1 MVLVI
6 NLSMKKNSLSI
17 KIWKYLMLFS
27 VLILLFLWLFQI
39 GFLNTYY
46 RKAKVKDIKQVANII
61 KNNQNYINLQ
71 KIIDN
76 AAYNKGV
83 CVEIINSNNDLIYS
97 SDVMNRGCVTDKD
110 NLSYKDLFINSEK
123 NSHTFQLVN
132 PRFDNETLIYAI
144 KLDNNLY
151 AFVNTSLDPIDSTV
165 LILKN
170 QFIYVTLLVLIL
182 AVGVSYFISKN
193 ISKPIVKVTKEAK
206 KLVHGEFN
214 VEFDPN
220 EDIEEINE
228 LVNTLNY
235 TKEELKK
242 TDEYRRDLMANV
254 SHDLKTPLTMIK
266 AYAEMTSDL
275 NINNKNKIRQD
286 MSVISE
292 EVDRLTVLVNDI
304 LDLSKMQSNMNELNI
319 EEFDL
324 IKLIN
329 NILTRYEIFVEK
341 EKYKFDFICDRKKI
355 IISADKKMLEQVI
368 YNLINNAINYTG
380 DDKLV
385 TIKVHE
391 ENNDILVQII
401 DTGKGIDDEEIK
413 YIWDKYYKN
422 KKHHKRNVV
431 GTGLGLSIVK
441 NILDLHK
448 FKYGVSS
455 IKNKGTTFYFKIK
468 K

>member
-1 MVLVI
+1 
-6 NLSMKKNSLSI
+6 
-17 KIWKYLMLFS
+17 MLFS

-380 DDKLV
+380 EDKIV

>member
-1 MVLVI
+1 
-6 NLSMKKNSLSI
+6 
-17 KIWKYLMLFS
+17 MLFS
-27 VLILLFLWLFQI
+27 IVILMFLWLFQI
-39 GFLNTYY
+39 VFLNTYY
-46 RKAKVKDIKQVANII
+46 KKAKVKDIKQVASVI
-61 KNNQNYINLQ
+61 KNNQNHIGLE

-83 CVEIINSNNDLIYS
+83 CVEIINDNEELLYS
-97 SDVMNRGCVTDKD
+97 SDVMNRGCITDKD
-110 NLSYKDLFINSEK
+110 NLSYKSLFINSSRK
-123 NSHTFQLVN
+123 NYTFELVN

-170 QFIYVTLLVLIL
+170 QFIYVTLLVLVL

-214 VEFDPN
+214 VKFDPN

-228 LVNTLNY
+228 LVDTLNY

-266 AYAEMTSDL
+266 TYAEMTSDL
-275 NINNKNKIRQD
+275 NIDNKDKIKQD
-286 MSVISE
+286 MNVISE
-292 EVDRLTVLVNDI
+292 EVDRLTILVNDI
-304 LDLSKMQSNMNELNI
+304 LELSKMQANINTLNAS
-319 EEFDL
+319 EFDL

-329 NILTRYEIFVEK
+329 SILARYEIFVEK
-341 EKYKFDFICDRKKI
+341 EKYKFNFIHDDKEI
-355 IISADKKMLEQVI
+355 IVSADKKMLEQVI

-380 DDKLV
+380 DDKLITV
-385 TIKVHE
+385 KLIKE
-391 ENNDILVQII
+391 DNDILVQII
-401 DTGKGIDDEEIK
+401 DTGKGIEEEEIK
-413 YIWDKYYKN
+413 YIWDKYYKS
-422 KKHHKRNVV
+422 KKNHKRSVV

-448 FKYGVSS
+448 FEYGVSS
-455 IKNKGTTFYFKIK
+455 VKNKGTTFYFKIK
-468 K
+468 NK

>member
-1 MVLVI
+1 
-6 NLSMKKNSLSI
+6 
-17 KIWKYLMLFS
+17 MLFS